1 MRIEVLKMKFKYILS
16 VFIVLSI
23 FLCSCSQQE
32 ITGSDYSQN
41 EGSSTT
47 DAVDVAAQYN
57 NSMDLINKKD
67 WMAAY
72 TLLLSIDENDIT
84 NNTSVTKEDIQSAI
98 NSCTNNFVLLGKS
111 FYDNN
116 DYLNAYQYWTISN
129 KNESLDYSK
138 EYDVCKMI
146 YALQG
151 TKFDRKNF
159 DKTIFVEGTTVIV
172 DSENEDI
179 PIGHYNT
186 KLGIHTNNSNEDEWV
201 LFFDNNNYLLKL
213 PKDPDSLVVL
223 MDLNKEF
230 PDNLNY
236 YYSFEGAKKANEEGQ
251 KWKEYLAEQERI
263 KNTPPH
269 PGMSKSDVENGAWGK
284 PQRIN
289 KTTYSWGVTE
299 QWCYT
304 QNRYVYFKNGIVV
317 AVSE

>member
-1 MRIEVLKMKFKYILS
+1 MKFKYILS

-32 ITGSDYSQN
+32 ITGSDNSQY

-47 DAVDVAAQYN
+47 DAVNVAAQYS

-72 TLLLSIDENDIT
+72 TLLLSINENYIT
-84 NNTSVTKEDIQSAI
+84 NNTSVTKEDIQSAM
-98 NSCTNNFVLLGKS
+98 NDCVNNLVKLGKTH
-111 FYDNN
+111 YDNQ
-116 DYLNAYQYWTISN
+116 DYLSAYECWLVSC
-129 KNESLDYSK
+129 KNNELDYST

-146 YALQG
+146 YAVQG
-151 TKFDRKNF
+151 RKFDRKNVENS
-159 DKTIFVEGTTVIV
+159 IFVDGTTIIV
-172 DSENEDI
+172 DSENESI
-179 PIGHYNT
+179 PIGQYNAT
-186 KLGIHTNNSNEDEWV
+186 LGVHTNKVNEDEWV
-201 LFFDNNNYLLKL
+201 LFFDNSNYLIKL
-213 PKDPDSLVVL
+213 PKSTDSLVVL

-230 PDNLNY
+230 PDNLDY
-236 YYSFEGAKKANEEGQ
+236 YYSLEGIKKANEEGQ
-251 KWKEYLAEQERI
+251 KWKDYLAEQERI

>member
-1 MRIEVLKMKFKYILS
+1 MKLKY
-16 VFIVLSI
+16 VLSI
-23 FLCSCSQQE
+23 FLIISLLLCGCSNQQA
-32 ITGSDYSQN
+32 TNNNDSGT
-41 EGSSTT
+41 EGSPSTEEN
-47 DAVDVAAQYN
+47 DVETTYN
-57 NSMDLINKKD
+57 QSLYLIKEKN
-67 WMAAY
+67 WTAAY
-72 TLLLSIDENDIT
+72 TLLLSINIDELNDNSPI
-84 NNTSVTKEDIQSAI
+84 TKENIQSSI
-98 NSCTNNFVLLGKS
+98 NDCVDGLVELGKS
-111 FYDNN
+111 YYDKQDYLSAYECWTVTCKNN
-116 DYLNAYQYWTISN
+116 DLNFST
-129 KNESLDYSK
+129 
-138 EYDVCKMI
+138 EYDVCEMI
-146 YALQG
+146 YAVQG
-151 TKFDRKNF
+151 RKFDRKNF
-159 DKTIFVEGTTVIV
+159 DKTIFVEGTTIIV

-230 PDNLNY
+230 PDDLNY

-304 QNRYVYFKNGIVV
+304 QNRYVYFKNGIVI